1 MRVKGEIKTM
11 KQHILIVED
20 DNVLQEMYCE
30 KFEMDGFKVEKAAT
44 GREGL
49 KTLEK
54 SVPDIILLDI
64 LMPDMNGLEMLKE
77 MKKNRDFRDIP
88 VILLTNLGESKID
101 MDSELSFALGIKD
114 YLIKTKHTPDDVSKR
129 VKQILKVEQLG

>member
-1 MRVKGEIKTM
+1 M
-11 KQHILIVED
+11 KQNILIVED

-54 SVPDIILLDI
+54 SIPDIILLDI

-77 MKKNRDFRDIP
+77 MKKNREFRDIP

-114 YLIKTKHTPDDVSKR
+114 YLIKTNHTPNDVSKR
-129 VKQILKVEQLG
+129 VKQILKLEQVS

>member
-1 MRVKGEIKTM
+1 M
-11 KQHILIVED
+11 KQSILIVED
-20 DNVLQEMYCE
+20 DNILQEMYCE
-30 KFEMDGFKVEKAAT
+30 KFEMDGFKVEKAST

-49 KTLEK
+49 KTLEGNA
-54 SVPDIILLDI
+54 PDIIILDI

-77 MKKNRDFRDIP
+77 MKKNRELRNIP

-114 YLIKTKHTPDDVSKR
+114 YLIKTKHTPDDVVKR
-129 VKQILKVEQLG
+129 VRQVLKLECKS

>member
-1 MRVKGEIKTM
+1 M

>member
-1 MRVKGEIKTM
+1 M
-11 KQHILIVED
+11 KQNILIVED
-20 DNVLQEMYCE
+20 DNILQEMYCE
-30 KFEMDGFKVEKAAT
+30 KFEMDGFEVEKAAT

-49 KTLEK
+49 KMLEK
-54 SVPDIILLDI
+54 ETPDIILLDI

-77 MKKNRDFRDIP
+77 MKKKRELRDIP

-114 YLIKTKHTPDDVSKR
+114 YLIKTKHTPEDVVKR
-129 VKQILKVEQLG
+129 VKQILSQSAQVD

>member
-1 MRVKGEIKTM
+1 MR
-11 KQHILIVED
+11 QNILIVED
-20 DNVLQEMYCE
+20 DNLLQEMYCE
-30 KFEMDGFKVEKAAT
+30 KFEMDGFSVEKAAT

-49 KTLEK
+49 KILEK
-54 SVPDIILLDI
+54 NIPDVILLDI

-77 MKKNRDFRDIP
+77 MKKNRDYRDIP

-114 YLIKTKHTPDDVSKR
+114 YLIKTKHTPDDVLKR
-129 VKQILKVEQLG
+129 VQKILKSEKIN

>member
-1 MRVKGEIKTM
+1 M
-11 KQHILIVED
+11 KQNILIVED
-20 DNVLQEMYCE
+20 DNILQEMYCE
-30 KFEMDGFKVEKAAT
+30 KFEMDGFKVDMAAT

-54 SVPDIILLDI
+54 NIPDIILLDI

-77 MKKNRDFRDIP
+77 MKKTREYRDIP

-114 YLIKTKHTPDDVSKR
+114 YLIKTKHTPDDV
-129 VKQILKVEQLG
+129 

>member
-1 MRVKGEIKTM
+1 M
-11 KQHILIVED
+11 KQLILLVED
-20 DNVLQEMYCE
+20 DSTLQEMYCE
-30 KFEMDGFKVEKAAT
+30 KFEMLGFSVQKASS

-49 KTLEK
+49 TSLKKKL
-54 SVPDIILLDI
+54 PDIILLDI

-77 MKKNRDFRDIP
+77 MKKKRQYREIP

-114 YLIKTKHTPDDVSKR
+114 YLIKTKHTPDDIAKR
-129 VKQILKVEQLG
+129 VKQILNASC

>member
-1 MRVKGEIKTM
+1 M
-11 KQHILIVED
+11 KQNILIVED
-20 DNVLQEMYCE
+20 DNILQEMYCE
-30 KFEMDGFKVEKAAT
+30 KFEMDGFIVEKAAT

-49 KTLEK
+49 KSLEEK
-54 SVPDIILLDI
+54 TPDIILLDI

-77 MKKNRDFRDIP
+77 MKKKKELRDIP

-114 YLIKTKHTPDDVSKR
+114 YLIKTKHTPGDVVKR
-129 VKQILKVEQLG
+129 VKQVLSLSAQVD

>member
-1 MRVKGEIKTM
+1 M
-11 KQHILIVED
+11 KQSILIVED

-30 KFEMDGFKVEKAAT
+30 KFEMDGFRVEKAAT

-49 KTLEK
+49 KVLEK
-54 SVPDIILLDI
+54 EAPNIILLDI

-77 MKKNRDFRDIP
+77 MKKKRELRDIP

-114 YLIKTKHTPDDVSKR
+114 YLIKTKHTPEDVVKK
-129 VKQILKVEQLG
+129 VKQVLSLSAQVD

>member
-1 MRVKGEIKTM
+1 M

-30 KFEMDGFKVEKAAT
+30 KFEMKGFKVDKAAT

-54 SVPDIILLDI
+54 SIPDIILLDI

-77 MKKNRDFRDIP
+77 MKKNRDFREIP

-114 YLIKTKHTPDDVSKR
+114 YLIKTKHTPDDV
-129 VKQILKVEQLG
+129 VKKVKKILKLEQVG

>member
-1 MRVKGEIKTM
+1 M
-11 KQHILIVED
+11 KQSILIVED
-20 DNVLQEMYCE
+20 DNILQEMYCE
-30 KFEMDGFKVEKAAT
+30 KFEMDGFKVDTATT

-54 SVPDIILLDI
+54 NVPDIILLDI

-77 MKKNRDFRDIP
+77 MKKNREYRDIP

-101 MDSELSFALGIKD
+101 MDNELSFALGIKD
-114 YLIKTKHTPDDVSKR
+114 YLIKTKHTPDDVAKR
-129 VKQILKVEQLG
+129 VKQILKLEQVS

>member
-1 MRVKGEIKTM
+1 M
-11 KQHILIVED
+11 KQSILIVED

-49 KTLEK
+49 KTLEENI
-54 SVPDIILLDI
+54 PDIILLDI

-77 MKKNRDFRDIP
+77 MKKNRELREIP

-129 VKQILKVEQLG
+129 VKQVLNLEQVN

>member
-1 MRVKGEIKTM
+1 M
-11 KQHILIVED
+11 KENILIVED
-20 DNVLQEMYCE
+20 DNILQEMYCE

-54 SVPDIILLDI
+54 NVPDIILLDI

-77 MKKNRDFRDIP
+77 MKKNREFRNIP

-101 MDSELSFALGIKD
+101 MDTELSFALGIKD
-114 YLIKTKHTPDDVSKR
+114 YLIKTKHTPDDVVKR
-129 VKQILKVEQLG
+129 VRQVLKLECAS

>member
-1 MRVKGEIKTM
+1 M
-11 KQHILIVED
+11 KQNILIVED
-20 DNVLQEMYCE
+20 DKILQEMYCE
-30 KFEMDGFKVEKAAT
+30 KFEMDGFIVEKAAT

-49 KTLEK
+49 KSLEEK
-54 SVPDIILLDI
+54 TPDIILLDI

-77 MKKNRDFRDIP
+77 MKKKKELRDIP

-114 YLIKTKHTPDDVSKR
+114 YLIKTKHTPGDVVKR
-129 VKQILKVEQLG
+129 VKQVLSLSAQVD

>member
-1 MRVKGEIKTM
+1 M
-11 KQHILIVED
+11 KQNILIVED
-20 DNVLQEMYCE
+20 DNILQEMYCE
-30 KFEMDGFKVEKAAT
+30 KFEMDGFKVDMAAT

-54 SVPDIILLDI
+54 NIPDIILLDI

-77 MKKNRDFRDIP
+77 MKKTREYRDIP

-114 YLIKTKHTPDDVSKR
+114 YLIKTKHTPDDVTKR
-129 VKQILKVEQLG
+129 VKQILKLERVS

>member
-1 MRVKGEIKTM
+1 M
-11 KQHILIVED
+11 KETILLVED
-20 DNVLQEMYCE
+20 DNTLQEMYCE
-30 KFEMDGFKVEKAAT
+30 KFEMLDFKVMKANT

-49 KTLEK
+49 ANLEK
-54 SVPDIILLDI
+54 KIPDIILLDI

-77 MKKNRDFRDIP
+77 MKKSRQYRDIP

-114 YLIKTKHTPDDVSKR
+114 YLIKTKHTPDDVANR
-129 VKQILKVEQLG
+129 VRQVLNITC

>member
-1 MRVKGEIKTM
+1 M
-11 KQHILIVED
+11 KQNILIVED
-20 DNVLQEMYCE
+20 DNILQEMYCE

-49 KTLEK
+49 ENLEK
-54 SVPDIILLDI
+54 NVPDIILLDI

-77 MKKNRDFRDIP
+77 MKKNRDHRNIP

-114 YLIKTKHTPDDVSKR
+114 YLIKTKHTPDDVVKR
-129 VKQILKVEQLG
+129 VRQILKLECAS